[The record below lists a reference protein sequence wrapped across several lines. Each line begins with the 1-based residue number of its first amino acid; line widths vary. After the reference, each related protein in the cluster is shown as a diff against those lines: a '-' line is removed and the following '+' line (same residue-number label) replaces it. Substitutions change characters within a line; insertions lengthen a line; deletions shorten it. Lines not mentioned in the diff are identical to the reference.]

1 MMKRLDWPRF
11 EGQWY
16 EVERDRF
23 TFFSWTGICNRKDFT
38 FDSNAD
44 KWARQNGINNQTE
57 NADHKGLKIDL
68 EPDMNLRYL
77 VTNTQKDRVLRTEQV
92 KEGVIACD
100 DKNVRCYLDF
110 DRVGAAGVPR
120 KTTVTVLGT
129 DYDNWAVMYACHRKL
144 RLLKNEWVWVLS
156 RKPELSDEHR

>member
-1 MMKRLDWPRF
+1 M
-11 EGQWY
+11 
-16 EVERDRF
+16 
-23 TFFSWTGICNRKDFT
+23 
-38 FDSNAD
+38 
-44 KWARQNGINNQTE
+44 
-57 NADHKGLKIDL
+57 
-68 EPDMNLRYL
+68 
-77 VTNTQKDRVLRTEQV
+77 
-92 KEGVIACD
+92 IACD

-156 RKPELSDEHR
+156 RKPELSDEHRQEAYRAIAKAFRRFDFDRLVKVE